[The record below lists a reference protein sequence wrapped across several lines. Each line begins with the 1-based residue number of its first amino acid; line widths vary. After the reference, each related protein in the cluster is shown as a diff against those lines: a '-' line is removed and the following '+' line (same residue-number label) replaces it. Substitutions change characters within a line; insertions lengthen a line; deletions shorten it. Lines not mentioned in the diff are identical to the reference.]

1 MMHLKSLVAN
11 AFGIVT
17 VAAATSLVMAAAPAS
32 ATITTLTTTCVPQG
46 FSGGCD
52 YADIQAGLTDA
63 TPVSFTINGA
73 VLAGSPF
80 TPKPSSDGS
89 YHIELALDCSH
100 TPFHVVATQTS
111 ATGGPVSKMEADYTP
126 PTPLNAG
133 SSLANSLTNAGSSQ
147 LPHPACHLVYQA

>member
-1 MMHLKSLVAN
+1 MKLKPLARKGFGILTAAAASSLV
-11 AFGIVT
+11 
-17 VAAATSLVMAAAPAS
+17 LAAAPAS
-32 ATITTLTTTCVPQG
+32 ATITTLTTTCVPSG

-73 VLAGSPF
+73 VLAGGPF
-80 TPKPSSDGS
+80 TPKPLSDGS
-89 YHIELALDCSH
+89 YRIELALDCSQ

-126 PTPLNAG
+126 PAPRYAG
-133 SSLANSLTNAGSSQ
+133 SSLANSLTSGSSQ
-147 LPHPACHLVYQA
+147 LLRPACHLVYQA